1 MSRPDYYLKRIGQRG
16 KIEIWL
22 VDGSLVRRDL
32 DEEFTNFGQHF
43 RFKCI
48 PEYEFWIDKE
58 AVANERRF
66 FIDHLLTEWRL
77 MKAGLSFEEAS
88 NAADAEE
95 QTERNKAGDFKKI
108 FSEKDFTKFHRERL
122 KKTKGGVEIWLVDGR
137 LVRSVLEI
145 GFVQGGHYCVYNFVP
160 KNEVWI
166 DNDVLVKERPF
177 VILHELYERGLMKKG
192 LTYSQAHRQASHL
205 EWQARQDPKI
215 LEENLAKLE

>member
-1 MSRPDYYLKRIGQRG
+1 MNRPDYYLKKIGRRG

-22 VDGSLVRRDL
+22 VDGGLVRRDL
-32 DEEFTNFGQHF
+32 DEEFTNYGQHF

-48 PEYEFWIDKE
+48 PEYEIWIDKE

-77 MKAGLSFEEAS
+77 MKAGLSFAEAS

-108 FSEKDFTKFHRERL
+108 FSEKDFTKFHRGLL
-122 KKTKGGVEIWLVDGR
+122 KKTKNGVEIWLVDGR

-145 GFVQGGHYCVYNFVP
+145 GFVQGGHDCVYNFVP

-166 DNDVLVKERPF
+166 DNDLVVSERPY

-192 LTYSQAHRQASHL
+192 LTYPDAHRKASRL
-205 EWQARQDPKI
+205 EWFTRQDPKI
-215 LEENLAKLE
+215 LEENLESLE